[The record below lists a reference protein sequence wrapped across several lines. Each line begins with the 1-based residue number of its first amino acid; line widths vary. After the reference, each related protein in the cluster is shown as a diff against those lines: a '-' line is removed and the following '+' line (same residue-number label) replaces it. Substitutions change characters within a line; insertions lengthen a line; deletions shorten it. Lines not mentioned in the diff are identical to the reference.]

1 MRENTHN
8 GCREIKSLQIPLKR
22 TNCKKDMTKVFLKD
36 KSTPDNADKLRNKK
50 KKKRERDNIEF
61 ERTKTPKQ
69 DFSLKSNSYCSRE
82 KGLSFIQ
89 SWSTGALQIISIKA

>member
-50 KKKRERDNIEF
+50 KRKKRETILN
-61 ERTKTPKQ
+61 
-69 DFSLKSNSYCSRE
+69 LKEQKLQSRIF
-82 KGLSFIQ
+82 L
-89 SWSTGALQIISIKA
+89 

>member
-50 KKKRERDNIEF
+50 KRKERETILN
-61 ERTKTPKQ
+61 
-69 DFSLKSNSYCSRE
+69 LKEQKLQSRIF
-82 KGLSFIQ
+82 L
-89 SWSTGALQIISIKA
+89 

>member
-50 KKKRERDNIEF
+50 KKEKREG
-61 ERTKTPKQ
+61 Q
-69 DFSLKSNSYCSRE
+69 Y
-82 KGLSFIQ
+82 
-89 SWSTGALQIISIKA
+89 